1 MYDPPMKHIIALGF
15 AVSLTLSACGGG
27 ATGST
32 PDGNT
37 GGSIEQTNARLT
49 ALVKERLEIVESL
62 EGTSVVDSSN
72 YSSTSYEVKML
83 ILRDF
88 QGTLVTWTITCEYQ
102 LTEEKFIRISYLQQ
116 TEYATETLTGDSYC
130 PASE

>member
-1 MYDPPMKHIIALGF
+1 MKHIIALGF
-15 AVSLTLSACGGG
+15 LVSITLSGCGGG

-49 ALVKERLEIVESL
+49 AIVKQKLDTVESL
-62 EGTSVVDSSN
+62 EGTSVVDVSN
-72 YSSTSYEVKML
+72 YSSTSYEVKYMVL
-83 ILRDF
+83 TDF
-88 QGTLVTWTITCEYQ
+88 QGTLVTWTIICEYQ
-102 LTEEKFIRISYLQQ
+102 LTEDKFTRISYLK
-116 TEYATETLTGDSYC
+116 ENEFGTETQTGDSWC